1 MKKINMLPTRK
12 VKFNLLINLLF
23 LLVAITIFGSG
34 LWFIS
39 NLQAKTAVQKVELQT
54 EQNFS
59 DSLADIKKTLQE
71 PQGEVLTF
79 NQYFLG
85 SNDTITYLD
94 TLESIAID
102 NGIDLT
108 LSVSQTLEPLE
119 DESLKLAFLS
129 IVIATEGSL
138 SDTVSFYR
146 DLSLL
151 DPMTTMDGLT
161 LSNQSAKNQVANSRF
176 VDLEESDDTS
186 SSDDNW
192 QSQATIKVLQQT

>member
-71 PQGEVLTF
+71 SQGEVLTF